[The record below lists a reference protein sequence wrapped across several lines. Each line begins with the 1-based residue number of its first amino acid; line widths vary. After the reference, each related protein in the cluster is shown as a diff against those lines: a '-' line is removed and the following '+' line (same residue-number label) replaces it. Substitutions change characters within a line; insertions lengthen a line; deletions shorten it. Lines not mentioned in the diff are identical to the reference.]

1 MTAGRSQQSCVRGEK
16 DAVDEKGAPKLQS
29 VDSSTIIP
37 VLAAALQAEVTRR
50 VALEERLAA
59 IEKRLEGS
67 AAA

>member
-1 MTAGRSQQSCVRGEK
+1 
-16 DAVDEKGAPKLQS
+16 
-29 VDSSTIIP
+29 
-37 VLAAALQAEVTRR
+37 VLTKALQTEVTRR